1 MIESRR
7 KDRLSAPLMH
17 AFRSAHAA
25 RDAKVKHE
33 VRTADGERVITGR
46 RTFGRSPVT
55 DSVLR
60 REVAIDLE
68 TLMNTIAMESSDDLS
83 EFAHVRKSI
92 LNFGLPDV
100 SSRTL
105 EDEGVQTIGKDIEE
119 ALFNFE
125 PRLDRRSVQARR
137 DESIGHEQ
145 LKLRFVV
152 KADLRCEP
160 VNIPVEFVAD
170 LDLQSGAI
178 QLSRL

>member
-1 MIESRR
+1 MIEGRR

-25 RDAKVKHE
+25 RDARTKAD
-33 VRTADGERVITGR
+33 VRTADGERVIAGR
-46 RTFGRSPVT
+46 RTLGRSPVT
-55 DSVLR
+55 DTVLR

-68 TLMNTIAMESSDDLS
+68 ALMNTIAFESSEDLS
-83 EFAHVRKSI
+83 EFGHVRKSI

-100 SSRTL
+100 GRRTL
-105 EDEGVQTIGKDIEE
+105 EDEGVRDIGKEIEE

-125 PRLDRRSVQARR
+125 PRLDRRSVRARR
-137 DESIGHEQ
+137 DDSVGHEL
-145 LKLRFVV
+145 LKLRFIVN
-152 KADLRCEP
+152 ADLRCEP

-178 QLSRL
+178 QLNRL

>member
-1 MIESRR
+1 
-7 KDRLSAPLMH
+7 MH
-17 AFRSAHAA
+17 AFRSSHAA
-25 RDAKVKHE
+25 RDAKVKHD
-33 VRTADGERVITGR
+33 VRTADGERVVTGR
-46 RTFGRSPVT
+46 RTLSRSPVT
-55 DSVLR
+55 DAVLR

-68 TLMNTIAMESSDDLS
+68 ALMNTIALESTDDLS
-83 EFAHVRKSI
+83 EFKYVRKSI

-105 EDEGVQTIGKDIEE
+105 EDEGVQGIGKEIEE
-119 ALFNFE
+119 ALFNYE
-125 PRLDRRSVQARR
+125 PRLDRKSVSARR
-137 DESIGHEQ
+137 DDSIGYEQ

-178 QLSRL
+178 QLNRL